1 MPLKARVARTPTPP
15 TPFPKKATP
24 NAALHARAKFHPP
37 GVLYKKGGTMRAPVQ
52 RLADLQTREEALGY
66 LQDAFRRQLE
76 ASIDAH
82 TEPNTSIS
90 GDYSV
95 RQAFNVLLS
104 PTEQRA
110 FFQQIVSDRR
120 YWPRI
125 KSLIGNPPFSFLL
138 PEDEGLLRAGG
149 ICKNRANLH
158 TTVSN
163 ISKAPDFG
171 EGHFRD
177 DAERTYRIINHDLKD
192 ASLPWQNISTQQQL
206 VVDVRLKMYSHKTK
220 VQIFRGT
227 DGAKGNKASLMFP
240 RPGEEVVWHLNRDL
254 EILGSYAITVR
265 VDSGKQKVRFSP
277 IARLLVTVTKI

>member
-1 MPLKARVARTPTPP
+1 
-15 TPFPKKATP
+15 
-24 NAALHARAKFHPP
+24 
-37 GVLYKKGGTMRAPVQ
+37 MRAPLR
-52 RLADLQTREEALGY
+52 RLADLQSREEALSY

-76 ASIDAH
+76 ASIDANAA
-82 TEPNTSIS
+82 PNASVS
-90 GDYSV
+90 GDYNV

-158 TTVSN
+158 ATVSN

-171 EGHFRD
+171 DGHFRD
-177 DAERTYRIINHDLKD
+177 DAERVYRVINHDLKD
-192 ASLPWQNISTQQQL
+192 MSLPWQNLGVQKQL
-206 VVDVRLKMYSHKTK
+206 LVDVRLKMYSQKTK
-220 VQIFRGT
+220 VEIFRGT
-227 DGAKGNKASLMFP
+227 GNAQGNKASLMFP
-240 RPGEEVVWHLNRDL
+240 RPGEEIVWHLSKDL
-254 EILGSYAITVR
+254 ESSGPYAITVR
-265 VDSGKQKVRFSP
+265 VDSGRQKVRYSP
-277 IARLLVTVTKI
+277 IARLVVTVLKV